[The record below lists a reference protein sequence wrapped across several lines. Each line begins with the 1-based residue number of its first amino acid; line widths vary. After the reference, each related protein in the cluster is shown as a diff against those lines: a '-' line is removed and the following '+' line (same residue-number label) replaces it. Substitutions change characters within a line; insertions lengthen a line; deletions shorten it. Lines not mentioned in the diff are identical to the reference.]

1 MKLFVYIILSVIFFN
16 SCSGKADELK
26 KERAS
31 MDESNAEFIVL
42 GAGCFWCV
50 EAVFQDL
57 SGVLAVNSGYT
68 GGKTKNPTYK
78 EICSGSTG
86 HAEVVKITFDPKI
99 ITLSDILE
107 VFFATHDP
115 TTLNRQGA
123 DAGTQYRSAIF
134 YTDENQKITAQ
145 KMIDALTKSNEF
157 DNPIVTEVTKL
168 GEFYEAEDYH
178 QNYYNDNSNQP
189 YCVFVINPK
198 LEKLKKRFKDKLKK

>member
-1 MKLFVYIILSVIFFN
+1 
-16 SCSGKADELK
+16 
-26 KERAS
+26 

-134 YTDENQKITAQ
+134 YTYENQKITAQ
-145 KMIDALTKSNEF
+145 KMIDALTKSN
-157 DNPIVTEVTKL
+157 
-168 GEFYEAEDYH
+168 
-178 QNYYNDNSNQP
+178 
-189 YCVFVINPK
+189 
-198 LEKLKKRFKDKLKK
+198 